1 MANPEVLFG
10 LASTAAH
17 TAVVDAVVEGLDRD
31 YCGLSWV
38 VIKPASGIFVKYLKD
53 NGIGR
58 NEIGGGWRVPRHAM
72 ATYRGQS
79 MGVNEAAATAF
90 ADVLQTYGVKA
101 YARSRVD

>member
-17 TAVVDAVVEGLDRD
+17 TAVVDAVVAGLDRD

-58 NEIGGGWRVPRHAM
+58 KEIGGGWRVPRHAM